1 MLQNLKSMLNDG
13 VKSEQVRFNPEQ
25 LTFARTRRGLKK
37 TELALRIGVTPRSI
51 TGYECGEFPPEPERL
66 AQIAAELRFPT
77 DFFYE
82 EESIE
87 TVEPDSVSFRAMS
100 KMGVTLKNVALGA
113 GASALRLNSWIE
125 KKFKLPTPDLPDLG
139 RNIDP
144 ETAAESLR
152 NYWELGEHPVRNMVH
167 LLEAKGVRVF
177 SLAIDA
183 KEVDAFSMWWN
194 GIPFIFLNTLKS
206 GEHSRF
212 DAAHELG
219 HLIMH
224 RHGQPHGLEAEKE
237 ANAFASAFL
246 MPAKSILATRLHFPT
261 LESLITAKK
270 HWAVS
275 VAALNYRLHSLN
287 LTTEWI
293 NRSLCIQISQAGF
306 RTQEPLGITRE
317 SSQVLEK
324 VFVALRAEGLGK
336 SDIAKDIRL
345 SSHEIDELTYGLLK
359 VGIVPD
365 RDGAERDVT
374 IEKKPRP
381 KLSIVK

>member
-1 MLQNLKSMLNDG
+1 MSQNLKSMLNDG
-13 VKSEQVRFNPEQ
+13 AKSEQVRFNPEQ

-37 TELALRIGVTPRSI
+37 SELAHRIGVTPRSI
-51 TGYECGEFPPEPERL
+51 TGYESGEFPPELERL
-66 AQIAAELRFPT
+66 AQIATELRFPT
-77 DFFYE
+77 AFFYE

-87 TVEPDSVSFRAMS
+87 VVDPDSVSFRAMT
-100 KMGVTLKNVALGA
+100 KMSATLKNVAIGA
-113 GASALRLNSWIE
+113 GSIALRLNSWIE
-125 KKFKLPTPDLPDLG
+125 NKFQLPTPDLPELG

-144 ETAAESLR
+144 EAAAESLR
-152 NYWELGEHPVRNMVH
+152 QYWALGEHPVRNMVH

-194 GIPFIFLNTLKS
+194 GTPFIFLNTLKS

-219 HLIMH
+219 HLVMH

-246 MPAKSILATRLHFPT
+246 MPAKSIYASRLHFPT
-261 LESLITAKK
+261 LDKLIVAKK

-275 VAALNYRLHSLN
+275 VAALNYRLHSLS

-293 NRSLCIQISQAGF
+293 NRSLCIQIAQAGY
-306 RTQEPLGITRE
+306 RTQEPLSIARE
-317 SSQVLEK
+317 TSQVLEK
-324 VFVALRAEGLGK
+324 VFVALKAEGLGK
-336 SDIAKDIRL
+336 SDIARDIRL
-345 SSHEIDELTYGLLK
+345 TTYEIDELTYGLLK
-359 VGIVPD
+359 VGVVPD
-365 RDGAERDVT
+365 RDGTKRNVT
-374 IEKKPRP
+374 VNKESRP
-381 KLSIVK
+381 TFAIVK

>member
-152 NYWELGEHPVRNMVH
+152 NHWELGEHPVRNMVH